1 MPARNAA
8 AMRDDDCDN
17 EDRLLYAD
25 EGSREVLSCSKEDT
39 LASFLVDDFEPDVA
53 NSGFSCGLKG
63 SRSYF
68 PMRNPRNPQKKVR
81 IEFHKVA
88 KAIPLPKM

>member
-39 LASFLVDDFEPDVA
+39 LASFLVEDFEPYVV

-63 SRSYF
+63 SRSYL
-68 PMRNPRNPQKKVR
+68 PMRSPRNAQKKSDLKFIR
-81 IEFHKVA
+81 WLR
-88 KAIPLPKM
+88 LPKM